1 MINTEYEFC
10 GGNIVNDERRRF
22 ELDGEFDYK
31 EIDPLT
37 PWENLTYYG
46 DMNMGATIC
55 GVSFFS
61 QFFANKLSTTG
72 FYVKL
77 QGDSGGPVFIPVV
90 VEKEDY
96 SLTEEE
102 ILNLVRTN
110 KTKISGKTEAEILNN
125 LVRDPILIGVT
136 R

>member
-1 MINTEYEFC
+1 MINTDYEFC

-61 QFFANKLSTTG
+61 RFFANNLSTSYK
-72 FYVKL
+72 FL
-77 QGDSGGPVFIPVV
+77 R
-90 VEKEDY
+90 
-96 SLTEEE
+96 E
-102 ILNLVRTN
+102 IA
-110 KTKISGKTEAEILNN
+110 G
-125 LVRDPILIGVT
+125 
-136 R
+136 

>member
-55 GVSFFS
+55 GVSFFHT
-61 QFFANKLSTTG
+61 FLIIIYLLK
-72 FYVKL
+72 
-77 QGDSGGPVFIPVV
+77 VF
-90 VEKEDY
+90 
-96 SLTEEE
+96 T
-102 ILNLVRTN
+102 
-110 KTKISGKTEAEILNN
+110 
-125 LVRDPILIGVT
+125 
-136 R
+136 

>member
-1 MINTEYEFC
+1 M
-10 GGNIVNDERRRF
+10 
-22 ELDGEFDYK
+22 
-31 EIDPLT
+31 
-37 PWENLTYYG
+37 
-46 DMNMGATIC
+46 
-55 GVSFFS
+55 
-61 QFFANKLSTTG
+61 
-72 FYVKL
+72 KL